1 MHYPAKTWKEN
12 LRYWQS
18 SDLPGLSN
26 SCKEADMLE
35 LVHAKMQ
42 EFYPGNY
49 TLDWKFDIIKGAFVL
64 YPKFDTPQDET
75 LFLLKYS

>member
-1 MHYPAKTWKEN
+1 MHYPSKTWKEN
-12 LRYWQS
+12 LSRWQS
-18 SDLPGLSN
+18 SDFPGLSN
-26 SCKEADMLE
+26 SCSEADMLE
-35 LVHAKMQ
+35 LVHAKML
-42 EFYPGNY
+42 EYYPGNY